1 MKTAGGFAMPLT
13 LRDTWAEDERVGVYK
28 DVPDYC
34 VMSGEFV
41 VGRIMKDRTGL
52 QTDRAWEWAIN
63 GVHAGPD
70 VMKKRGYGPTLAEAK
85 AQFRENWNK
94 WLDWAALQER
104 EYLAPTGE
112 SD

>member
-1 MKTAGGFAMPLT
+1 MAIWRAIQNAAQAAGGLPCHSLSET
-13 LRDTWAEDERVGVYK
+13 EEHERVPVYK

-63 GVHAGPD
+63 GVHAGPP
-70 VMKKRGYGPTLAEAK
+70 VMKKRGYGPTLDDAAK

-94 WLDWAALQER
+94 WLEWAALQER
-104 EYLAPTGE
+104 A
-112 SD
+112 